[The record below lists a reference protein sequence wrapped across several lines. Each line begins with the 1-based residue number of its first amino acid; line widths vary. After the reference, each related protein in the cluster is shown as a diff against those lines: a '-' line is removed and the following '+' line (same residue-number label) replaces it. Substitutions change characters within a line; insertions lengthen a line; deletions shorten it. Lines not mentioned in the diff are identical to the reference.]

1 MPLSIANFFRNIHF
15 LSHFHYFW
23 QSDRFVKFPV
33 NTDFLINQQKNI
45 FTQHTSHPSLISRE
59 NLRSLWHKFLETST
73 FYHIFAIFHLM
84 FAIFSINFD
93 LNVNSKIL
101 IFLQK
106 RRYIS
111 LSFRK
116 RIGVFRCK
124 NFSKHPF
131 FTTFSLFLIILINTD
146 FLIDQLKRY
155 FYTRQLTPLIHLG
168 KEVTLSVAEVFRNI
182 IHFLSFF

>member
-23 QSDRFVKFPV
+23 QSDRFVKFRV

-73 FYHIFAIFHLM
+73 FYHIFAIFHLV
-84 FAIFSINFD
+84 FAIFYINTD

-101 IFLQK
+101 IFLHK

-131 FTTFSLFLIILINTD
+131 FTTFSLFLIISNISNKYWLPNRPT
-146 FLIDQLKRY
+146 
-155 FYTRQLTPLIHLG
+155 
-168 KEVTLSVAEVFRNI
+168 KEV
-182 IHFLSFF
+182 FLQKTTYTSYSFGKRSHALCRRSF